1 MKLFILNNKELV
13 FLTEV
18 DDLKEAKKLQ
28 RKIKVTLV
36 YTTAFGIMPVDPNK
50 LINLML
56 SA

>member
-1 MKLFILNNKELV
+1 MKLFILNNKELI

-18 DDLKEAKKLQ
+18 NNLKEAMKLQ

-36 YTTAFGIMPVDPNK
+36 YDTPFGIMPVDPNK

-56 SA
+56 

>member
-1 MKLFILNNKELV
+1 MKLFILNNKELI

-50 LINLML
+50 LINLMI
-56 SA
+56 